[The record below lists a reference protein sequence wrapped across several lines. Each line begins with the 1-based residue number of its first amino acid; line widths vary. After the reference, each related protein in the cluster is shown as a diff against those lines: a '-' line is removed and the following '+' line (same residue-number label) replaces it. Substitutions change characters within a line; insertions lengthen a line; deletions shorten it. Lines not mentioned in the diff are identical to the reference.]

1 MNSLARKF
9 KVYTETSKKL
19 NPSGNPWLGKGR
31 LIVRSLTQWSI
42 YWALVGL
49 VIERHKRNCTT

>member
-1 MNSLARKF
+1 
-9 KVYTETSKKL
+9 VYAETSKKL